1 MTTLPSIRTHRT
13 VCPLGAV
20 LLAMALCPVAAFSAC
35 GGGGSS
41 SGYTPVQP
49 TPTPSWTPDQT
60 ASSQAVESGTGIL
73 YAIESAQQP
82 IGIWDDRLQHLSKTT
97 PFVIIQPSDADAFIA
112 RTGLDVHAPALA
124 VTDAYGNVIWA
135 ANASTSVN
143 QVIAA
148 LHAAPE
154 AQQETCTRST
164 RQVAAAQADLD
175 HGHVAQALK
184 RLTAVLAL
192 QGYPA
197 VAQAKALYAQIIR
210 QGESQVS
217 SCLAISS
224 HDPATAKS
232 RLRMLSE
239 QYVHTPVDQQI
250 DHAIKSLQ

>member
-154 AQQETCTRST
+154 A
-164 RQVAAAQADLD
+164 
-175 HGHVAQALK
+175 
-184 RLTAVLAL
+184 L